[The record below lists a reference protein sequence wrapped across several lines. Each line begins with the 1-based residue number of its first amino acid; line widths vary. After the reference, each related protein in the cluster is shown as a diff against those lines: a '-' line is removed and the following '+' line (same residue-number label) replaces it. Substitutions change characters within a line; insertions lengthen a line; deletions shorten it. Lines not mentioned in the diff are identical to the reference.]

1 MWRQFT
7 KTQKV
12 LSVATA
18 ATAATAA
25 TSLAYYMNQD
35 NKQRRLYHST
45 IQLQDQKASTLP
57 SLLVRNKAFAEAL
70 DQKQKDFWHVADR
83 EEMIKRLKSEDY
95 DLLVVGGGATGAGVS
110 VDAATRGL
118 KVALVERDDFASGK
132 WWLKRTRKL
141 MLHRHLLSIDQ
152 VGSRWCSLFTKGSDG
167 IGL

>member
-12 LSVATA
+12 LSV